1 MQTGSAARRGAGTL
15 PGRGRMEVLLTM
27 AAILVVA
34 AMVAVAVWVVPLA
47 TSGVGAEDAI
57 PKAGSGSAVVH
68 DDAGNVGSLS
78 IPLPHGKVVPGAPS
92 AAIHDDAGNMPAT
105 GAGSAVIHD
114 DAGNLT
120 PR

>member
-68 DDAGNVGSLS
+68 DDAGNL
-78 IPLPHGKVVPGAPS
+78 
-92 AAIHDDAGNMPAT
+92 N
-105 GAGSAVIHD
+105 
-114 DAGNLT
+114 